1 MTTIQAGLTY
11 YKQVNEK
18 VREAA
23 EKDDS
28 ITIENVIGQR
38 YIGCGSTDRKITVH
52 GTAGNGL
59 GQYLNG
65 STIEVFG
72 NAQEAVGDTMN
83 AGEIV
88 VHGNVGDACGYGMR
102 GGRIFIRGNV
112 GYRAGIH
119 MKAYQDKIPVLIVGG
134 LIVFAMGIFL
144 AVYYLSFGI
153 FYDGESFLMSRF
165 GKKDAVHRYEEIV
178 GQKLYVVQGG
188 SVVAELYLKDG
199 STVSLQSTMDGV
211 YPFLDTAFAGWC
223 LQTGRDPESCD
234 FHDPSKSLWF
244 PPVEE
249 S

>member
-1 MTTIQAGLTY
+1 MQFVIVLLI
-11 YKQVNEK
+11 
-18 VREAA
+18 AA
-23 EKDDS
+23 
-28 ITIENVIGQR
+28 
-38 YIGCGSTDRKITVH
+38 
-52 GTAGNGL
+52 A
-59 GQYLNG
+59 
-65 STIEVFG
+65 VFG
-72 NAQEAVGDTMN
+72 VCYLVDKGFSKAFRGKAQHRSGMAVRANKRFGVFGVVLTVLGVMAFCIGIGD
-83 AGEIV
+83 G
-88 VHGNVGDACGYGMR
+88 
-102 GGRIFIRGNV
+102 
-112 GYRAGIH
+112 
-119 MKAYQDKIPVLIVGG
+119 PVLIVGG

-153 FYDGESFLMSRF
+153 FYDGESFLMSQF

-188 SVVAELYLKDG
+188 
-199 STVSLQSTMDGV
+199 SLQSTMDGV